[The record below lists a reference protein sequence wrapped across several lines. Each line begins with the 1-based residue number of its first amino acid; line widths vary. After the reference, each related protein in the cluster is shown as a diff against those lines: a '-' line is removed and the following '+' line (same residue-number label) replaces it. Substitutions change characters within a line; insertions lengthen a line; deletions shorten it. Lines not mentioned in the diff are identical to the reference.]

1 MAVTGRVTAELCMAG
16 FVRVAAVSE
25 LPRDTGKVV
34 ELAGQEIALFRVGD
48 EVCAVDNMCPHRE
61 GPLGEGELDGE
72 VVTCPFH
79 GWEVNVRSGE
89 VVYNP
94 CVKARTF
101 ACKVEGEDVLVEV

>member
-1 MAVTGRVTAELCMAG
+1 MGHWVKAAG
-16 FVRVAAVSE
+16 MSD
-25 LPRDTGKVV
+25 LPEDTGKVV
-34 ELAGQEIALFRVGD
+34 EIEGQEIALFRVGD
-48 EVCAVDNMCPHRE
+48 AAYAVENLCPHRE

-79 GWEVNVRSGE
+79 GWEVNVRTGE

-101 ACKVEGEDVLVEV
+101 PCKVGNGDVLVEI